1 MRVPHTWFST
11 EFDHSRRVLRS
22 RLRDLFA
29 SPRRWGA
36 LPLACALLVTAL
48 AGGLASCGE
57 STASPSPAAEVLP
70 GTSSVPESE
79 EAALPELDLDN
90 LLIRYPGEEV
100 WTDLAALIPAPA
112 AWAEQDLGGRNEIDY
127 LGYDTLSGDPGIQG
141 AFVDPQNGWLTFSY
155 SMGLGPISDTCI
167 YRTHDG
173 GRTWEEVGALEG
185 TGGDTGPLWFSLNCA
200 AFLDNHRAIL
210 CTGLFLGAPVFYTA
224 DGGATWV
231 LAELPEVSDGWQAD
245 SVSFS
250 GAHGLLL
257 SRIGEPAALVSRDYG
272 ASWEVLGLPWPAS
285 LPDGEPFSP
294 EPALWYDSAVSMVG
308 ITSDRT
314 AALFDFEDVYGIPGT
329 LLYTGGVLS
338 YFPDLEFTRLPQM
351 YPAGLSWGDY
361 DQDGVQELAA
371 TLCLGTGTGV
381 NVWELCLFEP
391 AERGYRISAR
401 LDGLAL
407 QEMDPEDIAPGL
419 VPANGVIGSICE
431 FQTDEGRL
439 RARLGILLPESA
451 PFHQG
456 ELDCAVLYDGSSL
469 SLSGQTYTRYPT

>member
-57 STASPSPAAEVLP
+57 SPASPSPAAEVLP
-70 GTSSVPESE
+70 STSPVPEAE

-112 AWAEQDLGGRNEIDY
+112 ALASQDYGARSEERGVGHEWRNEIDV
-127 LGYDTLSGDPGIQG
+127 LNHDILSYDPGIQG

-155 SMGLGPISDTCI
+155 SMGLGPISDTCV

-173 GRTWEEVGALEG
+173 GRTWEEAGYLEG
-185 TGGDTGPLWFSLNCA
+185 TGGTGPLWFSLNCA
-200 AFLDNHRAIL
+200 AFLDNERAVL

-224 DGGATWV
+224 DGGATWA

-257 SRIGEPAALVSRDYG
+257 SRSGEPAALVSQDYG
-272 ASWEVLGLPWPAS
+272 ASWEVLELPRPAS

-294 EPALWYDSAVSMVG
+294 EPALWYDSVVSMVG

-314 AALFDFEDVYGIPGT
+314 AALFDFEDVYSIPGT

-351 YPAGLSWGDY
+351 YPAGRSWGDY
-361 DQDGVQELAA
+361 DHDGVQELAA

-431 FQTDEGRL
+431 FQTD
-439 RARLGILLPESA
+439 
-451 PFHQG
+451 
-456 ELDCAVLYDGSSL
+456 
-469 SLSGQTYTRYPT
+469 

>member
-57 STASPSPAAEVLP
+57 SPASPSPAAEVLP
-70 GTSSVPESE
+70 STSPVPEAE

-200 AFLDNHRAIL
+200 AFLDDHRAIL

-257 SRIGEPAALVSRDYG
+257 SRIGEPAALVSQDYG

-314 AALFDFEDVYGIPGT
+314 AALFDFEDVYSIPGT

-431 FQTDEGRL
+431 FQTDEERL

-451 PFHQG
+451 PFDQG
-456 ELDCAVLYDGSSL
+456 ELDCAVFYDGSSL

>member
-36 LPLACALLVTAL
+36 LPLACALLLTAL

-70 GTSSVPESE
+70 GTSSVPEAE

-112 AWAEQDLGGRNEIDY
+112 AWAGQSLGGRNEIDV
-127 LGYDTLSGDPGIQG
+127 LNHDILSYDPGIQG

-155 SMGLGPISDTCI
+155 SMGLGPISDTCV

-200 AFLDNHRAIL
+200 AFLDDHRAIL

-257 SRIGEPAALVSRDYG
+257 SRIGEPAALVSQDYG
-272 ASWEVLGLPWPAS
+272 ASWEVLELPRPAS

-314 AALFDFEDVYGIPGT
+314 AALFDFEDVYSIPGT
-329 LLYTGGVLS
+329 LLCTGGVLS

-351 YPAGLSWGDY
+351 HPAGLSWGDY

-371 TLCLGTGTGV
+371 ALCLGTGTGV
-381 NVWELCLFEP
+381 NMWELCLFEP

-407 QEMDPEDIAPGL
+407 QEMAPEDIAPGL

-451 PFHQG
+451 PFDQG
-456 ELDCAVLYDGSSL
+456 ELDCAVFYDGSSL